1 MSRGLFRR
9 SVSGGVRPIEIGRA
23 LIREIDANRTI
34 DMKSR
39 RVVPNAFTVRLNPDD
54 HGALADIESALV
66 TELVEAAKEYA
77 KDEGY
82 HLRGPVSVTLEADP
96 KVKAGRCKCESA
108 MRDEGAQSIIATLV
122 LPDERRL
129 TLSDRTLV
137 VGRLAECDIAFND
150 TNVSRRHAEIKPV
163 KDGWAVLDLG
173 STNGTKVNGTDI
185 TFERVLRDGD
195 IVTFGSHSVRY
206 EAQ

>member
-9 SVSGGVRPIEIGRA
+9 SSSGGLRPIEIGRA
-23 LIREIDANRTI
+23 LIREIDANRTV

-39 RVVPNAFTVRLNPDD
+39 RVVPNFFTVRLNPGD
-54 HGALADIESALV
+54 HGALADIESALI

-77 KDEGY
+77 KSEGY
-82 HLRGPVSVTLEADP
+82 HLRGPVSLTLEPDP
-96 KVKAGRCKCESA
+96 KVKSGRCKFDSSI
-108 MRDEGAQSIIATLV
+108 RDEGARSIIATLI
-122 LPDERRL
+122 LPDDRRI
-129 TLSDRTLV
+129 TLSDRNLV
-137 VGRLAECDIAFND
+137 VGRLSECDIAFDD

-185 TFERVLRDGD
+185 TFERTLRDGD
-195 IVTFGSHSVRY
+195 IITFGSHSVRY
-206 EAQ
+206 EAN